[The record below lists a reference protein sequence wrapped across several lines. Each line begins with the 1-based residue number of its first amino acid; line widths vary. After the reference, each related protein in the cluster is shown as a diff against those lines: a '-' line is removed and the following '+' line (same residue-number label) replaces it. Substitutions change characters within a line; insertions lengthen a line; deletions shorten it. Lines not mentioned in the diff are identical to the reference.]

1 MLALNTKVNQSTL
14 RKKIKESAMD
24 DIKNLIKSINLLNE
38 AQKHEFLDAIVD
50 RYAKEGMTLQDLQ
63 NMERDA
69 SEARPPEGLLS
80 GFITPSY
87 RVRYTLAHAADK
99 LGLPGLYNERGNFVY
114 LDDNGEAAGA
124 RGASR
129 GDAEQLARV
138 GLLPQDK
145 AQRFNIQN
153 TPTEEPAQD
162 QEGGA
167 ETFPVEPPANI
178 QSRPLDRNEPTP
190 NSAQGPSDSLEQFAA
205 RGQGGLM
212 RRPQET
218 NAIRELQ
225 TFLTQDLGLDTGSVD
240 GKYGPKTRQSVAQFQ
255 RAVTGIQV
263 DGDAGPETI
272 GKIQEIRSD
281 MSRLEQLIAA
291 LDESIISVK
300 FSSSI
305 AKLLERDLSQD
316 EQRELEQ
323 LVSKYRN
330 FRQAFPEFKKDSFE
344 RAGSI
349 VGQPNAQTDTPN
361 QPTQPNIDNPSS
373 PPYVPGRDPAN
384 YQDPDAALVRQEPPR
399 PPAQQPGNAPSNV
412 ASNNTDVNVGLVPRR
427 LQSPENVRPRPTSGA
442 QLSRRQRGWDRQYAA
457 THNADGTPKTTREST
472 LTQSV
477 DLDNVNYIKEMV
489 RKICK

>member
-1 MLALNTKVNQSTL
+1 M
-14 RKKIKESAMD
+14 
-24 DIKNLIKSINLLNE
+24 KNFKHLIETINLLNE
-38 AQKHEFLDAIVD
+38 AQRHEFLDAIVD

-63 NMERDA
+63 DMEQAAR
-69 SEARPPEGLLS
+69 EARPPEGILS
-80 GFITPSY
+80 GFITPNY
-87 RVRYTLAHAADK
+87 RIRYTLAHAADK
-99 LGLPGLYNERGNFVY
+99 LGLPGLYNQRGNFIY

-124 RGASR
+124 SGTSR
-129 GDAEQLARV
+129 NDAERLARV

-153 TPTEEPAQD
+153 TPAEEPEQGQNSGAQ
-162 QEGGA
+162 
-167 ETFPVEPPANI
+167 TFAVNLPARI
-178 QSRPLDRNEPTP
+178 QGQPLDRNEPTS
-190 NSAQGPSDSLEQFAA
+190 NFAQGPSDSLEQFAS

-225 TFLTQDLGLDTGSVD
+225 TFLTQDLGLDTGGVD
-240 GKYGPKTRQSVAQFQ
+240 GKYGPKTRQSVSQFQ
-255 RAVTGIQV
+255 RAMTGIRV

-344 RAGSI
+344 RASNVI
-349 VGQPNAQTDTPN
+349 GQDQSGAVQ
-361 QPTQPNIDNPSS
+361 QSRSS
-373 PPYVPGRDPAN
+373 PPRSRNQRSNNAPRSSTSSATLGNVT
-384 YQDPDAALVRQEPPR
+384 PR
-399 PPAQQPGNAPSNV
+399 PDSGQQLA
-412 ASNNTDVNVGLVPRR
+412 
-427 LQSPENVRPRPTSGA
+427 
-442 QLSRRQRGWDRQYAA
+442 RRQQRWDRRYAA
-457 THNADGTPKTTREST
+457 THNHDGTPKTTDST
-472 LTQSV
+472 SDNLTTDPS
-477 DLDNVNYIKEMV
+477 LVNRTNAI
-489 RKICK
+489 RSGAGRRR